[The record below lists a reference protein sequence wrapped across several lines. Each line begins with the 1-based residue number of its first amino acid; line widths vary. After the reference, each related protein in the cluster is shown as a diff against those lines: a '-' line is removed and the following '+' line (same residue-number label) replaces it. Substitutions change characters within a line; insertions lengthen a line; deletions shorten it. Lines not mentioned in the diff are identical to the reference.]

1 MDDILASNK
10 VLYPQSIKI
19 DHEIIIKYVPNAG
32 DTKKAMDEYCSEI
45 FLGGQHSLVLYN
57 VCEDSLLAA
66 PIILDLILLTEIFE
80 RILYKTEEMQ
90 QFCRF
95 SNVLSMLG
103 YLCKAPLTD
112 VDTPLVN
119 SLSR

>member
-1 MDDILASNK
+1 
-10 VLYPQSIKI
+10 
-19 DHEIIIKYVPNAG
+19 
-32 DTKKAMDEYCSEI
+32 MDEYCSEI
-45 FLGGQHSLVLYN
+45 FLGGTHTLVLYN

-80 RILYKTEEMQ
+80 RIEYRIITEDDKDPK
-90 QFCRF
+90 FRRF
-95 SNVLSMLG
+95 DNVLSTLG

-112 VDTPLVN
+112 PNTPLIN

>member
-1 MDDILASNK
+1 
-10 VLYPQSIKI
+10 
-19 DHEIIIKYVPNAG
+19 
-32 DTKKAMDEYCSEI
+32 MDEYCSEI
-45 FLGGQHSLVLYN
+45 FLGGQHTLVLYN

-80 RILYKTEEMQ
+80 RITYKTDQMKD
-90 QFCRF
+90 FKRF
-95 SNVLSMLG
+95 NNVLSTLG

-112 VDTPLVN
+112 KESPLIN